1 MDHRYK
7 AGQQVRFLPSF
18 PNRNAAGGTYQ
29 VTRQLPTSDDGELR
43 YRIKNPHEQHERV
56 AKESELQRA

>member
-7 AGQQVRFLPSF
+7 QGQRVRFSPGLA
-18 PNRNAAGGTYQ
+18 NRNAAGGTYE
-29 VTRQLPTSDDGELR
+29 VTRQLPVSDGGER
-43 YRIKNPHEQHERV
+43 CYRIKNTNEQHERV

>member
-7 AGQQVRFLPSF
+7 AGQRVRFSPGF
-18 PNRNAAGGTYQ
+18 PHGSVAAGTYE
-29 VTRQLPTSDDGELR
+29 VTRQLPSSGDGEHQ
-43 YRIKNPHEQHERV
+43 YRIKNVHEQHERV